1 MAAHSAFGMD
11 SFCRFAEVSEFEVIV
26 TGSELTGSD
35 VRNYEALGPDV
46 IRT

>member
-1 MAAHSAFGMD
+1 MD

-26 TGSELTGSD
+26 TGSELTRSD
-35 VRNYEALGPDV
+35 VRNYEALGPTV